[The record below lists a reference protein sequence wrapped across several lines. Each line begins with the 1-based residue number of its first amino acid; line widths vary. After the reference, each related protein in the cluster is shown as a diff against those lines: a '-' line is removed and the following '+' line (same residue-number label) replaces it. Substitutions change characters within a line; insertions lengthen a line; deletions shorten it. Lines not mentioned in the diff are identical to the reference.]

1 MCDPY
6 KIEEKYC
13 HNCFIVFDMI
23 FFFILSIVHL
33 VFYFYIK
40 QTDFGNIFDAFESS
54 PLFNFSVEKDCA
66 GKSHITF
73 HVWEG
78 REKTS
83 YYYYGGSLKTETKIV
98 DVTNIDKINGYFF
111 CYDHISYKDLLY
123 NGQIKKECTG
133 IYSKNCGIIDTLNQ
147 YLCIKENEKC
157 PIYDVGIVTETPNNG
172 ESGINYS
179 NEENEPNTNNKK
191 IIGKVILND
200 GQPCYRLNEKL
211 WQKFVSEEAGDEHLK
226 CELEIFGK
234 LTEERFKPQGQ
245 ISYDRLY
252 QDNLGSNYEDLFSK
266 LKNKLSNNKVTLYV
280 REFLGIDK
288 ECDEENKI
296 SKDDYETLSYN
307 QNLEKIFSLVE
318 SLIFLVF
325 VSILFISI
333 IIKFFKTKKLGSLK
347 SVLYI
352 FLLIGLILILIFII
366 CHAVFLGR
374 IMHNDLSYKCSD
386 DITNEISKKENENTK
401 KSILYTTINLGL
413 NIFTF
418 LINILTMVIIYLIEK
433 FGCFLFSNNND
444 NNRPSIMEKN
454 FNPGEKEFKSD
465 NINETNDREVVVN
478 NRMPV
483 QDNQYINRQNHN
495 ANLGVPP
502 QIFGGESSNSKT

>member
-1 MCDPY
+1 MCDFD
-6 KIEEKYC
+6 KKYC
-13 HNCFIVFDMI
+13 NNCFIVFDMI

-83 YYYYGGSLKTETKIV
+83 YYYYGGSLHTETKIV

-147 YLCIKENEKC
+147 YLCIKANENC
-157 PIYDVGIVTETPNNG
+157 PLYEVGIVNETTNNG
-172 ESGINYS
+172 ESGIYF
-179 NEENEPNTNNKK
+179 NEENESNTNNKK

-234 LTEERFKPQGQ
+234 LTEERFEPKGQ

-252 QDNLGSNYEDLFSK
+252 QDNLGSNYDELFSK
-266 LKNKLSNNKVTLYV
+266 LKIKLSNNKVTLYV

-352 FLLIGLILILIFII
+352 FLLIGIIIILIFII
-366 CHAVFLGR
+366 SHSVFLGR

-386 DITNEISKKENENTK
+386 EKTNELLRKENENTK

-418 LINILTMVIIYLIEK
+418 LVNILTMVIVYLFEK
-433 FGCFLFSNNND
+433 YCSLLFSD
-444 NNRPSIMEKN
+444 NKDNKSSSMMDKN
-454 FNPGEKEFKSD
+454 FNPGEKDFKAD
-465 NINETNDREVVVN
+465 NINETHDREVVVN
-478 NRMPV
+478 NRMPI
-483 QDNQYINRQNHN
+483 QDNQYTNRQNHIV
-495 ANLGVPP
+495 NLGVPP
-502 QIFGGESSNSKT
+502 QIFGGETSNSKS